1 MSIPTHG
8 QSQIGRMLAGQ
19 FRIDALLG
27 QGGMGAVYKGTQL
40 SVNRAVAIKLIAAS
54 APNQEELVKRFRRE
68 AEATARLSHPNTVRL
83 FDFGV
88 SDAHEL
94 YMVMELLE
102 GCDLSVHLQNQGSM
116 PLTEALRLVRQ
127 VLCALSEAHTLGIVH
142 RDLKPG
148 NVFLSRVQGGEI
160 FVKVMDF
167 GIAGIEQARDTQ
179 KLTMTGAVM
188 GTPAYMSPEQAQGR
202 PVDARSDLYSLGVML
217 FEMLTGRLPFEADT
231 VVSLLLA
238 HVTKPPARLNEV
250 LPDSPQLAALQGLL
264 DLLLAKTPDE
274 RPDSAAAALEAVDA
288 LAAGSLSLPPR
299 RATGARVAA
308 TANTVGAATPLGW
321 TVTQGTGASAAQKQ
335 RALVLLMAAG
345 AVVVGGVIAWRT
357 HPTTPPAPAAVG
369 SLPTPTKDPVAELSS
384 VTIASVPKGASVLLD
399 GAELGKTPYTLQFR
413 HDTVLSVALS
423 GHTPQTITVT
433 KDSDPNLVIELA
445 PLQRRASGND
455 TALRAE
461 PVRSAQPTPGHVF
474 VPAPPGTASD
484 STTPASSAANDA
496 TPAEAKLARR
506 TEPPARTAASEPS
519 HAEVLAE
526 RPPEPQP
533 TAATQRPRSRGLVG
547 TLFNNLFGHS
557 EQRTRREALLN
568 GAPPFPNMAAAQRAY
583 RGGRISADA
592 YEDAVWLLKARRE
605 QRIKA
610 EKANLRSGAITPQE
624 YEWRLGR
631 IDAEYRGD

>member
-1 MSIPTHG
+1 LRAS
-8 QSQIGRMLAGQ
+8 S
-19 FRIDALLG
+19 
-27 QGGMGAVYKGTQL
+27 KGTQL
-40 SVNRAVAIKLIAAS
+40 SVNRAVAIKLIHAS

-102 GCDLSVHLQNQGSM
+102 GCDLAAHLQNQGSM

-238 HVTKPPARLNEV
+238 HVTRPPARLNEV
-250 LPDSPQLAALQGLL
+250 LQDSPQLAALQSLL
-264 DLLLAKTPDE
+264 DLLLAKTPEE
-274 RPDSAAAALEAVDA
+274 RPHSAAAALEAVDA
-288 LAAGSLSLPPR
+288 LAAGSLSLPQQHAH
-299 RATGARVAA
+299 ATGARVAA

-321 TVTQGTGASAAQKQ
+321 SVTQGPGAAQRH
-335 RALVLLMAAG
+335 RALVLLMAAA
-345 AVVVGGVIAWRT
+345 AVLMGGVIAWRT
-357 HPTTPPAPAAVG
+357 HTPAVPAAIA
-369 SLPTPTKDPVAELSS
+369 SPPTSVPTKEPVAELSS

-413 HDTVLSVALS
+413 HDTVLSIALS
-423 GHTPQTITVT
+423 GHASQTITVT
-433 KDSDPNLVIELA
+433 KDSDRNLVVELA
-445 PLQRRASGND
+445 PVQRRATGSE
-455 TALRAE
+455 TPARAE
-461 PVRSAQPTPGHVF
+461 PQHVAQPTPGHVF
-474 VPAPPGTASD
+474 VPAAPGDASNPTA
-484 STTPASSAANDA
+484 TASSAPANDA
-496 TPAEAKLARR
+496 QRAKPAEAKLAQRS
-506 TEPPARTAASEPS
+506 EPPARISASEPS
-519 HAEVLAE
+519 KIDVLAE

-533 TAATQRPRSRGLVG
+533 SAATQRPRSRGIVG

-583 RGGRISADA
+583 RAGRVSADG
-592 YEDAVWLLKARRE
+592 YEDAVWVLKARRE

>member
-54 APNQEELVKRFRRE
+54 APNQDELVKRFRRE

-102 GCDLSVHLQNQGSM
+102 GCDLSAHLQNQGSM

-127 VLCALSEAHTLGIVH
+127 VLCALSEAHALGIVH

-250 LPDSPQLAALQGLL
+250 LPDSPQLAALQSLL
-264 DLLLAKTPDE
+264 DLLLAKTPEE
-274 RPDSAAAALEAVDA
+274 RPQSAAAALEAVDA
-288 LAAGSLSLPPR
+288 LAAGSLQLPPR
-299 RATGARVAA
+299 QASGARVAA
-308 TANTVGAATPLGW
+308 TANTASAATPLGW
-321 TVTQGTGASAAQKQ
+321 SVTQGHGAAAAQKH
-335 RALVLLMAAG
+335 RALLLLMAAG
-345 AVVVGGVIAWRT
+345 AIALGGVIAWRT
-357 HPTTPPAPAAVG
+357 HAPPAAVAVA
-369 SLPTPTKDPVAELSS
+369 SVPTKDPVAEIRS
-384 VTIASVPKGASVLLD
+384 VTIASVPKGASVLLE
-399 GAELGKTPYTLQFR
+399 GAELGKTPYVLEFKR
-413 HDTVLSVALS
+413 DTVLSVALS
-423 GHTPQTITVT
+423 GHVPQTITVT
-433 KDSDPNLVIELA
+433 KDSDPNLVVELA
-445 PLQRRASGND
+445 PVQRRAAGND
-455 TALRAE
+455 NPVRAE
-461 PVRSAQPTPGHVF
+461 PARNVQQAPGHVF
-474 VPAPPGTASD
+474 VPTAPSSTATISSTPTENAKPG
-484 STTPASSAANDA
+484 
-496 TPAEAKLARR
+496 EAKSTRR
-506 TEPPARTAASEPS
+506 TEPPLRTAASEPS
-519 HAEVLAE
+519 AAVLAE

-547 TLFNNLFGHS
+547 TLFHNLFGHS

-568 GAPPFPNMAAAQRAY
+568 GAPPFANMAAAQRAY
-583 RGGRISADA
+583 RSGRASADA
-592 YEDAVWLLKARRE
+592 YEDAVWVLKARRE

-610 EKANLRSGAITPQE
+610 EKDNLRSGAITPQE

>member
-1 MSIPTHG
+1 MSTPTHG

-40 SVNRAVAIKLIAAS
+40 SVNRAVAIKLIHSS

-88 SDAHEL
+88 SDAQEL

-102 GCDLSVHLQNQGSM
+102 GCDLSAHLQNQGSM

-202 PVDARSDLYSLGVML
+202 PVDARSDLYSLGVMM

-250 LPDSPQLAALQGLL
+250 LQDSPELAALQSLL
-264 DLLLAKTPDE
+264 DLLLAKTPEE
-274 RPDSAAAALEAVDA
+274 RPNSAAAALEAVDA
-288 LAAGSLSLPPR
+288 LAAGSLNLPPQY
-299 RATGARVAA
+299 ATGARVAA

-321 TVTQGTGASAAQKQ
+321 SVTQGSGAAGARKH
-335 RALVLLMAAG
+335 RALVLLMAAA
-345 AVVVGGVIAWRT
+345 AVVLGGVIAWRT
-357 HPTTPPAPAAVG
+357 HAPAPPAAVA
-369 SLPTPTKDPVAELSS
+369 SLPTPTKEPVAELSS

-399 GAELGKTPYTLQFR
+399 GAELGKTPYELQFR
-413 HDTVLSVALS
+413 HDTVLSIALS

-433 KDSDPNLVIELA
+433 KDSDPNLVVELA
-445 PLQRRASGND
+445 PAQRRASGSENPV
-455 TALRAE
+455 RVE
-461 PVRSAQPTPGHVF
+461 PLRSAQPMPDRVF
-474 VPAPPGTASD
+474 APPAPGDARN
-484 STTPASSAANDA
+484 SSAAVKPAPANDA
-496 TPAEAKLARR
+496 KPAEARLARR

-519 HAEVLAE
+519 NAAVLTE

-547 TLFNNLFGHS
+547 TLLGNLFGHS
-557 EQRTRREALLN
+557 EQRARREALLN

-583 RGGRISADA
+583 RSGQVSADA
-592 YEDAVWLLKARRE
+592 YEDAVWVLKARRE